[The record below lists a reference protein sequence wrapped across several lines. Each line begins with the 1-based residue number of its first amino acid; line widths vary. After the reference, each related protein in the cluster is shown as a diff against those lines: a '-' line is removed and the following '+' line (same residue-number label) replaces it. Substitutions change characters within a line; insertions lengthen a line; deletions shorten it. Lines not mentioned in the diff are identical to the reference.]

1 MIDNDPN
8 SPKDNAILVAITIIT
23 KLTITVKIIKVN
35 EKVLSNEKPE

>member
-8 SPKDNAILVAITIIT
+8 SPKDNAILVDITIIT